1 MNREGDFKCLER
13 LEEPVERVNN
23 NDLQTLRT
31 KDVEKRVLLWFEI
44 KENLGKY
51 EDGECG
57 SFYGDVHRKTMA
69 GFYMALLKLAATFS
83 TNEERFAEAEKLFTR
98 AEIELVQSL
107 EKYNSFQIKSNQD
120 IAREIRRGA
129 ISHYMHEMGESLD
142 KIQNDPEIKLPVRDG
157 ICQSL
162 KRWLEV
168 LETGVL
174 ELMKQPGEIARIFKE
189 AKAGEAPKQVMQ
201 FYGDVVMVKSKIGG
215 LGSDQGGSINT
226 YGDVVM
232 VKSEIGGIVA
242 DQVSMSRRCPECK
255 REAEKDD
262 NFCPECGTR
271 L

>member
-1 MNREGDFKCLER
+1 MKGEGDFKRLESLER
-13 LEEPVERVNN
+13 PAERVNN
-23 NDLQTLRT
+23 NDLQTLKT
-31 KDVEKRVLLWFEI
+31 MDVEKRVLLWFEI
-44 KENLGKY
+44 KENLSKY

-57 SFYGDVHRKTMA
+57 EFYGDVDRETTA

-83 TNEERFAEAEKLFTR
+83 MNEEREPEKLFTR
-98 AEIELVQSL
+98 AEIELVQRL
-107 EKYNSFQIKSNQD
+107 EKYNSFQIKSSED
-120 IAREIRRGA
+120 IIREIRRGD

-189 AKAGEAPKQVMQ
+189 AKAAEAPKQVMQ
-201 FYGDVVMVKSKIGG
+201 FYGDVVMVRSKIGG
-215 LGSDQGGSINT
+215 IGSDQAGSINT

-232 VKSEIGGIVA
+232 VKSEIGGIGA
-242 DQVSMSRRCPECK
+242 DQISLSRRCPECK

-262 NFCPECGTR
+262 KFCPECGTR